1 MRASGTQSRSL
12 LHKASQWELVELR
25 KSILFCISQA
35 ASQSSQLP
43 VTAQE
48 YTAVVAGPA
57 NRRELTKEIL
67 DFCGALPIY
76 KTENSVNPVKD
87 ENGTLTL
94 SKF

>member
-1 MRASGTQSRSL
+1 M
-12 LHKASQWELVELR
+12 
-25 KSILFCISQA
+25 FCISQA

-43 VTAQE
+43 VTVQE
-48 YTAVVAGPA
+48 YTAVVTGLAD
-57 NRRELTKEIL
+57 RRELTKEVL

-76 KTENSVNPVKD
+76 KTENSVNPVQD